1 MAKPVGSACNLDWNY
16 CYYLGKEHLA
26 RGLGA
31 GRMND
36 ETLELFIKQF
46 IDDATGDQVLFSWQG
61 GKPTLLG
68 LDFFRKVIAYQKKHA
83 KSCQRFENDLQ
94 TNGTLLDDEW
104 CAFLKQN
111 RFLVG
116 LSITDRMKFTIT
128 TA

>member
-68 LDFFRKVIAYQKKHA
+68 LVFFA
-83 KSCQRFENDLQ
+83 KSSPIKRNMPSLASGSKTICRPTGHCWT
-94 TNGTLLDDEW
+94 TNG
-104 CAFLKQN
+104 A
-111 RFLVG
+111 RF
-116 LSITDRMKFTIT
+116 
-128 TA
+128 